1 MDCVQGAWSHVLAT
15 TGSTQ
20 DSNEKEGRFDKS
32 ADLIKSWKVVS
43 SASNHLGTWNSSMV
57 LPDVHNSG
65 MKLETWS
72 HE

>member
-1 MDCVQGAWSHVLAT
+1 MSWLQLAPLRTAIRRRAGSLFPGAT
-15 TGSTQ
+15 
-20 DSNEKEGRFDKS
+20 

-65 MKLETWS
+65 MKLET
-72 HE
+72 